1 MGTEL
6 AMMTGVNQDDLLDR
20 QLREAAPYI
29 DDAGF
34 TARVLQK
41 LPPPKPR
48 RESQRAVILIGFT
61 LVASLLAYV
70 VSDSGRFVAVAI
82 ERLSILPMLWV
93 FALALA
99 TGVLMTA
106 AGLAAALSKSG
117 ELQS

>member
-1 MGTEL
+1 
-6 AMMTGVNQDDLLDR
+6 MMNDMNQEDLLDR

-41 LPPPKPR
+41 LPPPQPR
-48 RESQRAVILIGFT
+48 RESLRAFIIVGIT
-61 LVASLLAYV
+61 LLASLLAYV
-70 VSDSGRFVAVAI
+70 ASDGGRFVAVGL
-82 ERLSILPMLWV
+82 ERLSTLPMLWV

-106 AGLAAALSKSG
+106 AGLAAAVNKSG

>member
-1 MGTEL
+1 MND
-6 AMMTGVNQDDLLDR
+6 VNQEDLLDR

-41 LPPPKPR
+41 LPPPQPR
-48 RESQRAVILIGFT
+48 RESLRAFIIVGFT
-61 LVASLLAYV
+61 LLASLLAYV
-70 VSDSGRFVAVAI
+70 ASDGGRFVAVGL

-106 AGLAAALSKSG
+106 AGLAAAVNKSG

>member
-1 MGTEL
+1 
-6 AMMTGVNQDDLLDR
+6 MMNDMNQEDLLDR

-41 LPPPKPR
+41 LPPPQPR
-48 RESQRAVILIGFT
+48 RESLRAFIIVGIT
-61 LVASLLAYV
+61 LLASLLAYV
-70 VSDSGRFVAVAI
+70 VSDSGRFVAVGL
-82 ERLSILPMLWV
+82 ERLSILPILWI

-106 AGLAAALSKSG
+106 AGLAAALSKTG
-117 ELQS
+117 EPQARL